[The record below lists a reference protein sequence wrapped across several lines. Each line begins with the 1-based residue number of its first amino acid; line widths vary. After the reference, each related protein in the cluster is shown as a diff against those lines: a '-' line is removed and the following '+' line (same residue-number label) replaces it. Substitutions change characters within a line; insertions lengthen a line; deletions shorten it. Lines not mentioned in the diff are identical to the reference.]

1 MPEIITIPVGALE
14 SNCYLVF
21 CEKTRETIVVDP
33 GEDAQIICKSIDDNR
48 LNPVYIINT
57 HGHVDHIGA
66 NGAIKERFNVPIAIH
81 ACDADMLINP
91 KANLSVFIGDDIVSP
106 PADQLLNDGDILHFG
121 DEEMKVIHTP
131 GHSQGGIC
139 LHTGKILISG
149 DTLFKG
155 SVGRSDLPGSDYES
169 LMDSLQNL
177 INSLKEDTVVYPGH
191 GPKTTIGTEKRSNPF
206 LIKSS
211 CNCCR

>member
-1 MPEIITIPVGALE
+1 MIL
-14 SNCYLVF
+14 Y
-21 CEKTRETIVVDP
+21 
-33 GEDAQIICKSIDDNR
+33 R
-48 LNPVYIINT
+48 L
-57 HGHVDHIGA
+57 
-66 NGAIKERFNVPIAIH
+66 R
-81 ACDADMLINP
+81 
-91 KANLSVFIGDDIVSP
+91 S
-106 PADQLLNDGDILHFG
+106 DQLLNDGDILHFG